1 MAALSLTRRALARAR
16 ACTLQ
21 RGALAP
27 GTDVVQV
34 AARSFSLADYGSMEA
49 PLDATAKGWQ
59 GIKRFYDHVGV
70 RGVADDGTISP
81 EGTDAA
87 AWQVL
92 VQGRVLRTNALNDLL
107 LPTKELALAIA
118 MEFGAQ
124 KGTIVSATTPLYN
137 LACTAIDSYAK
148 DDLRMA
154 AAAPAVDAVLAK
166 TGQTDLTVS
175 GVADPVLPATEMV
188 DVDRVAS
195 TLIKTADFGED
206 PNRPEIRYATRMPG
220 QASTMSSMGGSGGET
235 ARLREML
242 KDYLET
248 DSICYRVSLETGDPD
263 EALLRRRQDKYYDP
277 LIDWFKN
284 AFGVTLGWTT
294 GLQNVQHS
302 TAAYELC
309 EDIIDSG
316 DHFLRAAVHQALGT
330 TKSTAITLA
339 LLFRHISAE
348 QAFNASRVEEEYQIE
363 VNGFVEDGHDT
374 ARVSARIQLGAVA
387 NLLWLSPASRPPQP
401 PQGLGPE
408 AVQADMEKRLQRV
421 AARRARDAVQGML
434 EAEERARRRAAV
446 EGGTSPSPAS
456 APLSAEAKEAK
467 ELKWMEEE
475 LVALQQQT
483 NRMAAGAG
491 MDLPYPEAGVGDAAA
506 AAAAAE
512 SSGKSG

>member
-1 MAALSLTRRALARAR
+1 MSLW
-16 ACTLQ
+16 CTVIL
-21 RGALAP
+21 P
-27 GTDVVQV
+27 
-34 AARSFSLADYGSMEA
+34 
-49 PLDATAKGWQ
+49 
-59 GIKRFYDHVGV
+59 
-70 RGVADDGTISP
+70 SP
-81 EGTDAA
+81 ILT
-87 AWQVL
+87 QVL

-107 LPTKELALAIA
+107 VRGRAALRSEAQYHAPPAPALRLPRSFPPRNWLWPLPWSSGLRRAPSCPPPHPSCVASDQVCVAHAAFLQHPTQPPSP
-118 MEFGAQ
+118 AQ
-124 KGTIVSATTPLYN
+124 YN

-387 NLLWLSPASRPPQP
+387 NLLWLSPTSRPPQP

-446 EGGTSPSPAS
+446 EGGTRQSPAS
-456 APLSAEAKEAK
+456 APLSAEAKEAA